1 MYPTETELAYWTCP
15 DCHGEQEIILVSN
28 MELPP
33 GLECDDCG
41 HKSDG
46 IMTWEVEQ

>member
-1 MYPTETELAYWTCP
+1 MFPTETALAYWTCP
-15 DCHGEQEIILVSN
+15 DCKGEQEIILVTN

-33 GLECDDCG
+33 GLECSDCG

-46 IMTWEVEQ
+46 IMNWEVEE

>member
-1 MYPTETELAYWTCP
+1 MFPTETELAYWTCP
-15 DCHGEQEIILVSN
+15 DCTGEQEILLVKN

-46 IMTWEVEQ
+46 IMDWSIEE